1 MAKYKIIPSSRTIV
15 QSPISIGHKAE
26 KGVEAIEFDLTAW
39 VETYG
44 SGTLTVIMRRWG
56 DAIPYPIAL
65 EIDENNKAT
74 WTLSDTDTAKAGM
87 AYAQLNYIVGDEV
100 VKKSDIYT
108 FRVMDSLTGE
118 GEPPEAYESWLEH
131 LTHLAAEAMAEV
143 LDIEGIVTDKT
154 LTVDGGIADAK
165 ATGDALS
172 ALEDA
177 VTEETD
183 KLKADLGAYSNKA
196 IKSLSFSDGTPSGD
210 YSIVFPTFVQ
220 GGISISGGTIIKYTE
235 SARDI
240 RTETPI
246 SGGYLIH
253 NLDTGN
259 NNIRIYIF
267 VNGTY
272 SSYMRDVQWNNIM
285 SGEWVY
291 LPIISGYTY
300 QICFHTTGSSI
311 TPENAPIEMLRIA
324 KSENPLNDVVPGYAW
339 NATEGTAA
347 NSKRAYMIFPGVKK
361 GDVIKFNGERYS
373 VNYYVLG
380 GNLTDL
386 FYTPNAWDSTGEIKV
401 NVPDDKSY
409 QLFIQFKW
417 SDNNTITADRA
428 AYISNF
434 TQIITDLKTVDLF
447 IFMGQSNM
455 AGRGVTNSTW
465 TEKAQKINFGAGYE
479 FRAISDPTKLYPA
492 LEPFGVDEN
501 QTGGIDDTTPDND
514 DLTTGVSKK
523 TGSCVVALMNAY
535 FGVTGIPIVGVSA
548 SEGGTTIAQW
558 QPNTDRLND
567 ALNRLTTAVTWLEA
581 NGYYIRHKYM
591 MWCQGENDASTPSAD
606 YKSAFSAMF
615 GAMKTAGIE
624 KCFLAR
630 IGEYNSGISTAYS
643 AMIQCQTEIGQE
655 MEDVIMCT
663 TDLAS
668 FRDRGLMKDKYH
680 FYQAAYNE
688 MGRYSGANIAFYVET
703 GKEPTMY
710 DSKYNNLYYSHK
722 N

>member
-65 EIDENNKAT
+65 KIDENNKAT
-74 WTLSDTDTAKAGM
+74 WTLSDIDTAKAGM

-118 GEPPEAYESWLEH
+118 GDPPEAYESWLEH

-154 LTVDGGIADAK
+154 LTVDGGIADGK

-172 ALEDA
+172 ALEDQF
-177 VTEETD
+177 TKETD
-183 KLKADLGAYSNKA
+183 QLKADLGAYSNNA
-196 IKSLSFSDGTPSGD
+196 IKALSFSDGTPSGD
-210 YSIVFPTFVQ
+210 YSIVFPTFIQ
-220 GGISISGGTIIKYTE
+220 GGISSSGTTIRYPE
-235 SARDI
+235 SSKDI
-240 RTETPI
+240 RTENPV
-246 SGGYLIH
+246 SGGHLIH
-253 NLDTGN
+253 NLDTN
-259 NNIRIYIF
+259 NNNVRVYIF
-267 VNGTY
+267 YNGTY
-272 SSYMRDVQWNNIM
+272 TGRSMRDAEWNNIM
-285 SGEWVY
+285 LNEWVY

-300 QICFHTTGSSI
+300 QINFHTTGSGI
-311 TPENAPIEMLRIA
+311 TPESAPIEMLKIA
-324 KSENPLNDVVPGYAW
+324 ESENPLNDVVPGYAW
-339 NATEGTAA
+339 DLRAGT
-347 NSKRAYMIFPGVKK
+347 KVDPTRAYMIFPGVKK
-361 GDVIKFNGERYS
+361 GDIIKFNGSRYS
-373 VNYYVLG
+373 VNYYILG
-380 GNLTDL
+380 GNLIDL
-386 FYTPNAWDSTGEIKV
+386 VSTPNVWDSTGTIKI

-409 QLFIQFKW
+409 QCFVQFKW
-417 SDNNTITADRA
+417 SDNGKIVSERA

-434 TQIITDLKTVDLF
+434 TQIQTKLTTVDLF
-447 IFMGQSNM
+447 MFMGQSNM
-455 AGRGVTNSTW
+455 AGRGITNSTW
-465 TEKAQKINFGAGYE
+465 TEKAPKINYGAGYE
-479 FRAISDPTKLYPA
+479 FKAISDPTKLYPA

-501 QTGGIDDTTPDND
+501 QTGGIDDTTPDNE

-535 FGVTGIPIVGVSA
+535 YGVTGIPIVGVSA

-558 QPNTDRLND
+558 QPDTDRLDD
-567 ALNRLTTAVTWLEA
+567 ALNRLNTAVTWLEA

-606 YKSAFSAMF
+606 YKAAFSAMF
-615 GAMKTAGIE
+615 SAMKTAGIE

-630 IGEYNSGISTAYS
+630 IGEYNNGSSTAYS
-643 AMIQCQTEIGQE
+643 AMIQCQTEMGQE
-655 MEDVIMCT
+655 MADVIMCT

-688 MGRYSGANIAFYVET
+688 MGRYSGANIAVYVRT

-710 DSKYNNLYYSHK
+710 DPKYNNLYYSHK

>member
-1 MAKYKIIPSSRTIV
+1 MAINVKDKLVTLESLGVAYSAEQDAREEADQALSTRIDNIV
-15 QSPISIGHKAE
+15 APE
-26 KGVEAIEFDLTAW
+26 
-39 VETYG
+39 
-44 SGTLTVIMRRWG
+44 G
-56 DAIPYPIAL
+56 DP
-65 EIDENNKAT
+65 
-74 WTLSDTDTAKAGM
+74 
-87 AYAQLNYIVGDEV
+87 
-100 VKKSDIYT
+100 
-108 FRVMDSLTGE
+108 SLTEVSDARVSGSTTY
-118 GEPPEAYESWLEH
+118 PTLKARLDADK
-131 LTHLAAEAMAEV
+131 AAIGT
-143 LDIEGIVTDKT
+143 DI
-154 LTVDGGIADAK
+154 DG
-165 ATGDALS
+165 
-172 ALEDA
+172 
-177 VTEETD
+177 
-183 KLKADLGAYSNKA
+183 LKADLGAYNNKA

-285 SGEWVY
+285 PGEWVY

-300 QICFHTTGSSI
+300 QICFHTLGSSI
-311 TPENAPIEMLRIA
+311 TPENASLEILRIT
-324 KSENPLNDVVPGYAW
+324 KSKKPLNDVVPGYMWSLA
-339 NATEGTAA
+339 EGAIS
-347 NSKRAYMIFPGVKK
+347 NSTRAYMIFPRVKK
-361 GDVIKFNGERYS
+361 GDVIKFDGERYS

-386 FYTPNAWDSTGEIKV
+386 FYTPNAWDSTGEVKV

-409 QLFIQFKW
+409 QLFVLFKW

-479 FRAISDPTKLYPA
+479 FRAISDPTKLHPA

-501 QTGGIDDTTPDND
+501 KTGGIDDTTPDNE
-514 DLTTGVSKK
+514 DLTTGESKK
-523 TGSCVVALMNAY
+523 TGSCVVALMNTY
-535 FGVTGIPIVGVSA
+535 FSVTGVPIVGISA

-558 QPNTDRLND
+558 QPDTDRLDD
-567 ALNRLTTAVTWLEA
+567 AINRLNTAVTWLEA

-591 MWCQGENDASTPSAD
+591 MWCQGENDSSTPSAD
-606 YKSAFSAMF
+606 YKASFSAMF

-630 IGEYNSGISTAYS
+630 IGEYNSGSSTAYS

-688 MGRYSGANIAFYVET
+688 MGRYSGANIAVYVET

-710 DSKYNNLYYSHK
+710 DPKYNNLYYSHK